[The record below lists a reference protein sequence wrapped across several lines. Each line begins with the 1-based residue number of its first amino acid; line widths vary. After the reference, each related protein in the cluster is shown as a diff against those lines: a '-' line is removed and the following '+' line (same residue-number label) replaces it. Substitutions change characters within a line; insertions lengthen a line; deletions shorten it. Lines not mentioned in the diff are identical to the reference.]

1 MEEKDVLERLKEKG
15 IPFERTEHPAV
26 YTIEEMEAEA
36 LHYPADVCKNLFLRD
51 AKGKRH
57 FLVVMEKNK
66 RADLDR
72 LHTLL
77 GTSKLSFASEDRLMR
92 YLGLTKGAVTPL
104 GILNDH
110 DHAVEVVLDRDLE
123 KHPRLGVHPCVNTAT
138 VWLAFSD
145 LRRLIE
151 ENGNRICLLDL

>member
-1 MEEKDVLERLKEKG
+1 M
-15 IPFERTEHPAV
+15 
-26 YTIEEMEAEA
+26 
-36 LHYPADVCKNLFLRD
+36 
-51 AKGKRH
+51 
-57 FLVVMEKNK
+57 
-66 RADLDR
+66 DR

-151 ENGNRICLLDL
+151 ENRQPNMLAGSIVKRIEKGATVYGRKQRKRKSGPRPF